1 MTRMTNNLRDAI
13 VSAALDK
20 CGYTAARVA
29 YYKRK
34 EEWSERVRLDS
45 LGMPEA
51 ELLKIEQRA
60 KKEMAKA
67 PEAVVNREGS
77 LRRRSNLIL
86 NVAGQRDTVRF
97 SGDEEKVSNFKHD
110 MAFDHPLAVER
121 EALINEDSRLSKWYS
136 DVEAH
141 VRAAVNAVNTV
152 AQLLKA
158 WPESKEL
165 IPAHVPEAKSQLP
178 AVQVADLNALIGL
191 PSE

>member
-1 MTRMTNNLRDAI
+1 MTRMTNALRDAI

-20 CGYTAARVA
+20 CGHTAARVA
-29 YYKRK
+29 YHKRK
-34 EEWSERVRLDS
+34 EEWSEAVRLDS

-86 NVAGQRDTVRF
+86 NVAGQRDTVWF

-110 MAFDHPLAVER
+110 LAFDHPLAVER
-121 EALINEDSRLSKWYS
+121 EALINEDARLAKWHG
-136 DVEAH
+136 DVKAP

-152 AQLLKA
+152 GQLLKQ
-158 WPESKEL
+158 WPEAKEL
-165 IPAHVPEAKSQLP
+165 IPAHVPESKSQLP
-178 AVQVADLNALIGL
+178 AVQAADLNALIGL

>member
-29 YYKRK
+29 YHKRK
-34 EEWSERVRLDS
+34 EDWSEAVRLDS
-45 LGMPEA
+45 LGMSEA

-60 KKEMAKA
+60 KKEISKA
-67 PEAVVNREGS
+67 PEALVLREGG

-86 NVAGQRDTVRF
+86 TAAGQRDTVWF
-97 SGDEEKVSNFKHD
+97 SGDEEKLANYKHEL
-110 MAFDHPLAVER
+110 AFDHPLAVER
-121 EALINEDSRLSKWYS
+121 EALINEDSRLTKWRD
-136 DVEAH
+136 DVKAP

-158 WPESKEL
+158 WPEAKEL
-165 IPAHVPEAKSQLP
+165 IPAHVPEAKTQLP
-178 AVQVADLNALIGL
+178 AVQIADLNALIGL